1 MMKKLFTLLCL
12 LMTMNLCAQ
21 EWETLE
27 TQAWV
32 HEWRTMSE
40 RFEGSAQTDG
50 TGAYKIYVRSEAQA
64 LAAGNMNENDGHIAQ
79 WDSQFFVTFGE
90 ENALKVGDV
99 LSISF
104 SIKADA
110 ATTISTQSHA
120 APGAYLHWA
129 AIGDVGASTS
139 WKEVSRQVTVT
150 GENNTLPVGTYS
162 IAFNLSDG
170 QENNVYFKDF
180 VLKVKHGEEEK
191 EITWTNIIVNSDLS
205 GKDMSCFYQK
215 VYPAEEVSQSSATD
229 GAIVINSP
237 AKVSEE
243 WETGFYIVLP
253 QILPAGTKFKVSF
266 KCKASATTTITPQCH
281 NAPDQYIYWNCFGEV
296 PFSTEWATFATT
308 AIVPEDCD
316 GSDYGGYKK
325 DFKTICFNLPKDQDI
340 TYYFDNIVVAV
351 DKDIA
356 VNPQPFPVDDGSVGE
371 PAFPD
376 GSYYMMNANTGIMVA
391 ANGFDNEGARITFA
405 FDANAGYTITGSNLF
420 AGKTWIAEGD
430 GFFTFSTLVDGVKK
444 YAAVDG
450 NGDFTLIEDGTA
462 DGAFWF
468 LLTTTYWEEEFMSYN
483 VAGTADLCGV
493 AWDAN
498 ANKMTKNTKTGLFE
512 WTVEDI
518 TVSAEATP
526 AFKIAVNNTENEE
539 TVAWYPEDENVLITT
554 AVTGEEGIFNI
565 TITFNNVTKEIG
577 VTAVK
582 TGDIT
587 MPDLV
592 VLPAGV
598 EPEDWA
604 LEGFWGYDNGRFD
617 VIRAIEVAFD
627 GNDVYVQGL
636 AFYFWDAWLK
646 GTLNTETGIIT
657 FPSGQFVGQDASGN
671 EYMVGYNGDFC
682 DIQYEYDA
690 EAKTLTQLTPYILE
704 SKTKTGHDEKGYP
717 SYWGF
722 WIVSSFRA
730 GEPVEVTPVTAPE
743 GLETE
748 TYVFTA
754 SCPNGDEWETY
765 AYQIQVGFDGKDVY
779 LKGFSDD
786 ISDMWAKGTLSEDGK
801 TVTIPAKQY
810 LGHISSWT
818 GTYDFYLTAMDEY
831 GAYEDIVLAYD
842 AETNTFSTNQTI
854 ILNGSMFTY
863 EPYQFFKN
871 VEIIKM
877 ADVAATPA
885 DPSINDY
892 KLEGVTYPYIEFV
905 IPTQDTEGNEL
916 LTSKLFYIVWIEQEE
931 VEQPFTV
938 IAAQYRDVEE
948 DWVEIPYEWDDRYD
962 IYKGGSTFYFNP
974 TDAIVPGMKI
984 GIQSIYYGGGVRN
997 TSNIVWMDKPVGINH
1012 VNAETDN
1019 KVVIFDLQGRRVTV
1033 PTKGLYI
1040 VNGKKVMMR

>member
-1 MMKKLFTLLCL
+1 MKKLFTLLCL

-21 EWETLE
+21 EWETL
-27 TQAWV
+27 
-32 HEWRTMSE
+32 
-40 RFEGSAQTDG
+40 
-50 TGAYKIYVRSEAQA
+50 
-64 LAAGNMNENDGHIAQ
+64 
-79 WDSQFFVTFGE
+79 
-90 ENALKVGDV
+90 
-99 LSISF
+99 
-104 SIKADA
+104 
-110 ATTISTQSHA
+110 
-120 APGAYLHWA
+120 
-129 AIGDVGASTS
+129 
-139 WKEVSRQVTVT
+139 
-150 GENNTLPVGTYS
+150 
-162 IAFNLSDG
+162 
-170 QENNVYFKDF
+170 
-180 VLKVKHGEEEK
+180 
-191 EITWTNIIVNSDLS
+191 
-205 GKDMSCFYQK
+205 
-215 VYPAEEVSQSSATD
+215 
-229 GAIVINSP
+229 
-237 AKVSEE
+237 
-243 WETGFYIVLP
+243 
-253 QILPAGTKFKVSF
+253 
-266 KCKASATTTITPQCH
+266 
-281 NAPDQYIYWNCFGEV
+281 
-296 PFSTEWATFATT
+296 
-308 AIVPEDCD
+308 
-316 GSDYGGYKK
+316 
-325 DFKTICFNLPKDQDI
+325 
-340 TYYFDNIVVAV
+340 
-351 DKDIA
+351 
-356 VNPQPFPVDDGSVGE
+356 QPFPVDEAEKITIETYDFVALYNGGYTTIKSSGTKSFEGKNLNVITSFSNAGDEIGANVGGRIAALYQSGNGSNFWMRDASRPWFVSAGKTSYMAFDNLKAGDVVKVIGQLTPLTILCDNVDGYANGTTLEATYTEDAPLELVAKADGYIY
-371 PAFPD
+371 
-376 GSYYMMNANTGIMVA
+376 GSYGPYTTIKKIIVESSAAETANDPIITVTAAKDDGRTVTIDANTGSAGTEQEAYYTLDGSTPSKASTKYTSPFNVGETTTVKAVA
-391 ANGFDNEGARITFA
+391 YCGESVSNVVTLEVEAGFVIKLNDAELKINSMQAKGSLFAPVYTVSVDNSQLIGAPTASLQATFLDEDVTDALVSGTFIPKANGELVVTS
-405 FDANAGYTITGSNLF
+405 T
-420 AGKTWIAEGD
+420 AEGYESSTVRAVVYSD
-430 GFFTFSTLVDGVKK
+430 YNQTYASADYSTLTDEVSVQNALGTEWSKAEGSTRWANWNKNNSIYGDQYYVYNYTGEDVGNIWLDKDNMLRGPKAIQFMESFGFGRGVSGATKVFIPDTGTPQDITLYRVINSK
-444 YAAVDG
+444 GLDVNTYTETFVKSADIDG
-450 NGDFTLIEDGTA
+450 NSYSEFDIPGCETLCQVVIYSPAQSSDP
-462 DGAFWF
+462 
-468 LLTTTYWEEEFMSYN
+468 EE
-483 VAGTADLCGV
+483 
-493 AWDAN
+493 
-498 ANKMTKNTKTGLFE
+498 
-512 WTVEDI
+512 
-518 TVSAEATP
+518 
-526 AFKIAVNNTENEE
+526 
-539 TVAWYPEDENVLITT
+539 
-554 AVTGEEGIFNI
+554 
-565 TITFNNVTKEIG
+565 
-577 VTAVK
+577 
-582 TGDIT
+582 
-587 MPDLV
+587 LV

-636 AFYFWDAWLK
+636 AFYFGDAWLK

-671 EYMVGYNGDFC
+671 EYMVGYDGDFC

-690 EAKTLTQLTPYILE
+690 EAKTLSQLTSYILE

-717 SYWGF
+717 SYWGY

-765 AYQIQVGFDGKDVY
+765 AYQIQIGFDGKDVY

-810 LGHISSWT
+810 LGHISSWD

-854 ILNGSMFTY
+854 ILNGSMLVY
-863 EPYQFFKN
+863 YPYQTFTN
-871 VEIIKM
+871 VAITKM
-877 ADVAATPA
+877 QEFAATPA
-885 DPSINDY
+885 DPSIDSY
-892 KLEGVTYPYIEFV
+892 TLEGVSYPYIEFV

-1040 VNGKKVMMR
+1040 VNGKKVMMK